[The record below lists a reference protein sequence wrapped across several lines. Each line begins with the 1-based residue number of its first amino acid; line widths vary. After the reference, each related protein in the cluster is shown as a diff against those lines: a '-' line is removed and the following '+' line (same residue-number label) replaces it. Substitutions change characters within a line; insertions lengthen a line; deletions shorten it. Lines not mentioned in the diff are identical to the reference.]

1 MENVLKNKS
10 DLKKIFKE
18 VVIKC
23 LEEAK
28 DVIEKGIT
36 EENIE
41 RLNSYHKTLKRKLAA
56 IKTLEDEII
65 ELETDP
71 NIIETA
77 ITLSES

>member
-1 MENVLKNKS
+1 MENVLKNKF

-18 VVIKC
+18 VEIKC

-36 EENIE
+36 KENIE

-77 ITLSES
+77 ITLFES

>member
-65 ELETDP
+65 ELETDS

-77 ITLSES
+77 ITLFES